1 MYLKAFCELKKTQ
14 KLNKETKKKKKQK
27 TPLSLTYVLIH
38 ILLFQV
44 KEKIKFYKKS
54 GSGRKV

>member
-14 KLNKETKKKKKQK
+14 KLNKETKQK
-27 TPLSLTYVLIH
+27 TPVYLTYVLIH
-38 ILLFQV
+38 ILLLQV